1 MADDSL
7 IRRLIVRYLR
17 IVIPQIELSPAR
29 IGTRG
34 LVAALAGARELRS
47 TRVAKIKKSG
57 AARVASAAPAPAKKR
72 SFEPDRKGES
82 SAGALASKDK
92 KRAVAARRDGANT
105 R

>member
-1 MADDSL
+1 
-7 IRRLIVRYLR
+7 
-17 IVIPQIELSPAR
+17 
-29 IGTRG
+29 
-34 LVAALAGARELRS
+34 VA
-47 TRVAKIKKSG
+47 TIKKSG

-92 KRAVAARRDGANT
+92 KRAVAASRGGSNT